1 MLDQFM
7 RTGEQA
13 TPFWRVLYLIFWI
26 FFCSLCF
33 YNLSNN
39 FFLNMLLLLYWMDER
54 KTELTHCIYK
64 YRCFCFVIV
73 TWGNEGYHRS
83 DKIARRLSRLASFKS
98 EGESR
103 EKCWWKVTFPDNIL
117 KAIGDCFSIYWMKW
131 IYCQALFIFTK
142 KMSQKGN
149 LFKFHLY
156 IETIRW

>member
-1 MLDQFM
+1 
-7 RTGEQA
+7 
-13 TPFWRVLYLIFWI
+13 
-26 FFCSLCF
+26 
-33 YNLSNN
+33 
-39 FFLNMLLLLYWMDER
+39 MDGR
-54 KTELTHCIYK
+54 KTKLTHCIFK

-98 EGESR
+98 EGENR

-142 KMSQKGN
+142 KAESKGQSLQIPASYRN
-149 LFKFHLY
+149 YSMVGEYLIELIIEKIGCIKSKASLDLRNKWGLHLKS
-156 IETIRW
+156 W